1 MSVEPG
7 HAPSAGQPAGEERRR
22 TADRRAAPG
31 RREEDRQRYL
41 RTVAATLLAFCG
53 ALAIMFLAFAAVGA
67 VNLGDAGVF
76 TGIAVVLAL
85 IWLVGAYQR
94 TKAGGFFAT
103 RGDRERRGF

>member
-1 MSVEPG
+1 MTTVPG
-7 HAPSAGQPAGEERRR
+7 GPPAGEERRR
-22 TADRRAAPG
+22 GEDRRAVPG
-31 RREEDRQRYL
+31 RRAEDRRAYL

-76 TGIAVVLAL
+76 TGVAIVLAL
-85 IWLVGAYQR
+85 VYLAGAYQR
-94 TKAGGFFAT
+94 AKAGGFFAT